1 MGTRQS
7 ETLVT
12 SDFSVDRGG
21 NPTGGT
27 TTMTAPG
34 FYKGNQDGPAILIT
48 WQNGIVGED
57 GQTGAFVEDVIEAV
71 LQRLRFFQT
80 SKFRCRENAVA
91 ITHIED
97 GLNMLDARTRKRELE
112 NVENTYKPHS
122 SEEKTK

>member
-27 TTMTAPG
+27 TQMILR
-34 FYKGNQDGPAILIT
+34 KGTVPISIVWQD
-48 WQNGIVGED
+48 GIVGDD

-112 NVENTYKPHS
+112 NVENSYELHS
-122 SEEKTK
+122 SEEQSK

>member
-1 MGTRQS
+1 MGIRRS
-7 ETLVT
+7 EEIVESQFT
-12 SDFSVDRGG
+12 VDRGG

-27 TTMTAPG
+27 TTINLGIAADG
-34 FYKGNQDGPAILIT
+34 RDIVLRINWQD
-48 WQNGIVGED
+48 GIVGED

-97 GLNMLDARTRKRELE
+97 GLNMLDARTRKRTLQ
-112 NVENTYKPHS
+112 NVENTYEAHKGS
-122 SEEKTK
+122 TE